1 PPARMSSLTKFRR
14 AFSASCA
21 AFWIAPSSPA
31 YFFVLAA
38 ALSKDDE
45 RSLANLE
52 SSPPASWVTLPAS
65 IIPSMTSWRPFT
77 LISKL
82 LLNEL
87 SATNALKSFN
97 YEPLAHL
104 TLFYHDKQ
112 KPRHRNCN
120 GAVLWL
126 A

>member
-1 PPARMSSLTKFRR
+1 MSASTIFRR
-14 AFSASCA
+14 AFSASWA
-21 AFWIAPSSPA
+21 AFWISPSSPA
-31 YFFVLAA
+31 YCFVLAEA
-38 ALSKDDE
+38 FSKEEE

-52 SSPPASWVTLPAS
+52 RFPPASWVTSPAS

-104 TLFYHDKQ
+104 TLFYHDKENWPPPCSGQ
-112 KPRHRNCN
+112 RP
-120 GAVLWL
+120 VVMLL
-126 A
+126 L